1 MARSKYCEIEHAVP
15 VDSCRRDAILEHLLR
30 LSADD
35 RLNRF
40 LSLASDSHV
49 STYVS
54 GICFAHDIVLGAKR
68 DSRFVGLAHGAVFV
82 ERGDLATEI
91 GISVDQDVRRC
102 GLGKRLLLAALEV
115 ARRLGVVRAHAI
127 FRSDNIATVRLAR
140 NMGARVERNAG
151 ESSAVSRLN
160 RSAGVPL
167 MCSRTQRETDVLH
180 VTRAQERGRA
190 LLVHGA
196 GGHDMQWVP
205 RLIPRLYRAGYSV
218 CASTLPGHGR
228 RGDPSAAQLNSLL
241 ACVAASADAFDP
253 SVIVGHSLGGYVV
266 QRHLE
271 NSTVSRSV
279 LLASLPPD
287 VLDSDDL
294 ARVKAELKGAHAR
307 AVIDH
312 ALPAAPNVDVAAA
325 PKTAMLVIG
334 GIRDRV
340 VPAPWIRNTA
350 SRYGVRADFV
360 DGGHLL
366 MVGQPSDAV
375 ARAIAT

>member
-1 MARSKYCEIEHAVP
+1 M
-15 VDSCRRDAILEHLLR
+15 
-30 LSADD
+30 
-35 RLNRF
+35 
-40 LSLASDSHV
+40 
-49 STYVS
+49 
-54 GICFAHDIVLGAKR
+54 
-68 DSRFVGLAHGAVFV
+68 

-91 GISVDQDVRRC
+91 GISVDEDARRC

-127 FRSDNIATVRLAR
+127 FRADNVAVVQMAR
-140 NMGARVERNAG
+140 DLGARVERNAG
-151 ESSAVSRLN
+151 ESSAVFQLN

-167 MCSRTQRETDVLH
+167 MCSRTQWETDVLH

-196 GGHDMQWVP
+196 GGHAMQWVP

-218 CASTLPGHGR
+218 CAPTLPGHGR

-253 SVIVGHSLGGYVV
+253 SVIVGHSLGGYLV